1 MRTKRV
7 LGGAVAL
14 IVVLATFSAVIA
26 SRRDASVLDPTG
38 PVAAVRSFVS
48 AVVDGRTD
56 EAARWLDPKGECGPE
71 DLVHGLIVPGEA
83 PPVRVELVGSSTEG
97 TTGASTA
104 TVEVVI
110 RLGGGEMGP
119 FGTSEYSERATYSL
133 RSVEGAWRLTGTPWP
148 IESCSPGG

>member
-14 IVVLATFSAVIA
+14 IVVLATFSAVVA

-56 EAARWLDPKGECGPE
+56 DAARWLDPKGECGPE
-71 DLVHGLIVPGEA
+71 DLVYGFITPGQS
-83 PPVRVELVGSSTEG
+83 PPARVELVGTSTEG
-97 TTGASTA
+97 STA

-110 RLGGGEMGP
+110 RLGGDEMGP

-133 RSVEGAWRLTGTPWP
+133 RSVYGAWRLTGTPWP